1 MDTELNQAQKDQEHL
16 VAQWLLST
24 PGFFDRH
31 PELLAQIELA
41 HTHNGKAISLQEKQ
55 MALLRNQNRDLNQR
69 LSEMLRFGT
78 ENDRTQSLMI
88 DWIEGLLVTNQRT
101 QAIESITSGLNQ
113 LFEIGKVE
121 IIPLAQVSENLNAQL
136 QKAAICG
143 DISLAKDL
151 VQADLLLESGSII
164 LTLLNYQETALG
176 VLLMASPN
184 LNKFTPQMGLN
195 YVHQLAQIAA
205 AALYRFRDE

>member
-1 MDTELNQAQKDQEHL
+1 MDNELNQAQTDQENL

-24 PGFFDRH
+24 PGFFNRH
-31 PELLAQIELA
+31 PNLLAQIELID
-41 HTHNGKAISLQEKQ
+41 THNGKAISLQEKQ

-101 QAIESITSGLNQ
+101 QVIESITSGLNQ
-113 LFEIGKVE
+113 LFEIGQIKV
-121 IIPLAQVSENLNAQL
+121 ISPAQISENLTAQL
-136 QKAAICG
+136 QKATICG
-143 DISLAKDL
+143 DVSLAKDL
-151 VQADLLLESGSII
+151 VQPDLLVDAGSIV
-164 LTLLNYQETALG
+164 LTQLSHQDTALG
-176 VLLMASPN
+176 VLLMTSPN
-184 LNKFTPQMGLN
+184 PNKFTPQMGLS
-195 YVHQLAQIAA
+195 YIHQLAQIAA

>member
-101 QAIESITSGLNQ
+101 QAIESITLGLNQ

>member
-101 QAIESITSGLNQ
+101 QAIESITLGLNQ

-136 QKAAICG
+136 QKATICG

-151 VQADLLLESGSII
+151 VQADLLLESGSIV
-164 LTLLNYQETALG
+164 LTQLNYQDTALG

-184 LNKFTPQMGLN
+184 LNKFTPQMGLS
-195 YVHQLAQIAA
+195 YIHQLAQIAA

>member
-1 MDTELNQAQKDQEHL
+1 MDTELNQAQKDQENL

-136 QKAAICG
+136 QKATICG

-151 VQADLLLESGSII
+151 VQADLLLESGSIV
-164 LTLLNYQETALG
+164 LTQLNYQDTALG

-184 LNKFTPQMGLN
+184 LNKFTPQMGLS
-195 YVHQLAQIAA
+195 YIHQLAQIAA

>member
-1 MDTELNQAQKDQEHL
+1 MDTEINQTQQEQEQL

-41 HTHNGKAISLQEKQ
+41 NSHSGKAISLQEKQ

-88 DWIEGLLVTNQRT
+88 KWLEGLLLAENKASTT
-101 QAIESITSGLNQ
+101 ESITSGLNQ
-113 LFEIGKVE
+113 LFEIGKVQV
-121 IIPLAQVSENLNAQL
+121 IPQSKVAENLSAKL
-136 QKAAICG
+136 EVEPVCG
-143 DISLAKDL
+143 KVEI
-151 VQADLLLESGSII
+151 VRDLLDEEYIPDSGSIV
-164 LTLLNYQETALG
+164 LVQLQQNNSNLG
-176 VLLMASPN
+176 VLLMSSPQE
-184 LNKFTPQMGLN
+184 NKFSSAMGLV
-195 YVHQLAQIAA
+195 YIHQLAQLAS

>member
-101 QAIESITSGLNQ
+101 QAVESITSGLNQ

-136 QKAAICG
+136 QKATICG

-151 VQADLLLESGSII
+151 VQADLLLESGSIV
-164 LTLLNYQETALG
+164 LTQLNYQDTALG

-184 LNKFTPQMGLN
+184 LNKFTPQMGLS
-195 YVHQLAQIAA
+195 YIHQLAQIAA

>member
-1 MDTELNQAQKDQEHL
+1 MDTEINQTQQEQEQL

-41 HTHNGKAISLQEKQ
+41 NSHSGKAISLQEKQ

-88 DWIEGLLVTNQRT
+88 KWLEGLLLAENQAST
-101 QAIESITSGLNQ
+101 TESITSGLNQ
-113 LFEIGKVE
+113 LFEIGKVQV
-121 IIPLAQVSENLNAQL
+121 IPQSKVAENLSAKL
-136 QKAAICG
+136 EVEPVCG
-143 DISLAKDL
+143 KVEI
-151 VQADLLLESGSII
+151 VRDLLDEEYIPDSGSIV
-164 LTLLNYQETALG
+164 LVQLQQNNSNLG
-176 VLLMASPN
+176 VLLMSSPQE
-184 LNKFTPQMGLN
+184 NKFSSAMGLV
-195 YVHQLAQIAA
+195 YIHQLAQLAS

>member
-1 MDTELNQAQKDQEHL
+1 MDTELNQAQKDQENL

>member
-1 MDTELNQAQKDQEHL
+1 MDTEINQTQQEQEQL

-41 HTHNGKAISLQEKQ
+41 NSHSGKAISLQEKQ

-88 DWIEGLLVTNQRT
+88 KWLEGLLLAENQAST
-101 QAIESITSGLNQ
+101 TESITSGLNQ
-113 LFEIGKVE
+113 LFEIGKVQV
-121 IIPLAQVSENLNAQL
+121 IPQSKVAENLSAKL
-136 QKAAICG
+136 EVEPVCG
-143 DISLAKDL
+143 KVEI
-151 VQADLLLESGSII
+151 VRDLLDEEYIPDSGSIV
-164 LTLLNYQETALG
+164 LVQLQQNNSNLG
-176 VLLMASPN
+176 VLLMSSPQE
-184 LNKFTPQMGLN
+184 NKFSSAMGLV
-195 YVHQLAQIAA
+195 YIHQLAQLAS
-205 AALYRFRDE
+205 AALYRFRDA

>member
-1 MDTELNQAQKDQEHL
+1 MDTEINQTQQEQEQL

-41 HTHNGKAISLQEKQ
+41 NSHSGTAISLQEKQ

-88 DWIEGLLVTNQRT
+88 KWLEGLLLAENQAST
-101 QAIESITSGLNQ
+101 TESITSGLNQ
-113 LFEIGKVE
+113 LFEIGKVQV
-121 IIPLAQVSENLNAQL
+121 IPQSKVAENLSAKL
-136 QKAAICG
+136 EVEPVCG
-143 DISLAKDL
+143 KVEI
-151 VQADLLLESGSII
+151 VRDLLDEEYIPDSGSIV
-164 LTLLNYQETALG
+164 LVQLQQNNSNLG
-176 VLLMASPN
+176 VLLMSSPQE
-184 LNKFTPQMGLN
+184 NKFSSAMGLV
-195 YVHQLAQIAA
+195 YIHQLAQLAS

>member
-136 QKAAICG
+136 QKATICG

-151 VQADLLLESGSII
+151 VQADLLLESGSIV
-164 LTLLNYQETALG
+164 LTQLNYQDTALG

-184 LNKFTPQMGLN
+184 LNKFTPQMGLS
-195 YVHQLAQIAA
+195 YIHQLAQIAA

>member
-55 MALLRNQNRDLNQR
+55 MALLRNQNRNLNQR

-136 QKAAICG
+136 QKATICG

-151 VQADLLLESGSII
+151 VQADLLLESGSIV
-164 LTLLNYQETALG
+164 LTQLNYQDTALG

-184 LNKFTPQMGLN
+184 LNKFTPQMGLS
-195 YVHQLAQIAA
+195 YIHQLAQIAA

>member
-1 MDTELNQAQKDQEHL
+1 
-16 VAQWLLST
+16 
-24 PGFFDRH
+24 
-31 PELLAQIELA
+31 
-41 HTHNGKAISLQEKQ
+41 
-55 MALLRNQNRDLNQR
+55 
-69 LSEMLRFGT
+69 
-78 ENDRTQSLMI
+78 MI

>member
-1 MDTELNQAQKDQEHL
+1 MDTEINQTQQEQEQL

-41 HTHNGKAISLQEKQ
+41 NSHSGKAISLQEKQ

-88 DWIEGLLVTNQRT
+88 KWLEGLLLEEI
-101 QAIESITSGLNQ
+101 QASTTESITSGLNQ
-113 LFEIGKVE
+113 LFEIGKVQV
-121 IIPLAQVSENLNAQL
+121 IPQSKVAENLSAKL
-136 QKAAICG
+136 EVEPVCG
-143 DISLAKDL
+143 KVEI
-151 VQADLLLESGSII
+151 VRDLLDEEYIPDSGSIV
-164 LTLLNYQETALG
+164 LVQLQQNNSNLG
-176 VLLMASPN
+176 VLLMSSPQE
-184 LNKFTPQMGLN
+184 NKFSSAMGLV
-195 YVHQLAQIAA
+195 YIHQLAQLAS

>member
-1 MDTELNQAQKDQEHL
+1 MDTEINQTQQEQEQL

-41 HTHNGKAISLQEKQ
+41 NSHSGKAISLQEKQ

-88 DWIEGLLVTNQRT
+88 KWLEGLLLAENQAST
-101 QAIESITSGLNQ
+101 TESITSGLNQ
-113 LFEIGKVE
+113 LFEIGKVQV
-121 IIPLAQVSENLNAQL
+121 IPQS
-136 QKAAICG
+136 
-143 DISLAKDL
+143 
-151 VQADLLLESGSII
+151 
-164 LTLLNYQETALG
+164 
-176 VLLMASPN
+176 
-184 LNKFTPQMGLN
+184 KFKCKT
-195 YVHQLAQIAA
+195 
-205 AALYRFRDE
+205 